1 MSGFRAP
8 VDLKR
13 LHVYRQGTS
22 AGSVYIAGNFSKELA
37 ADPAVDPCTEYVGAY
52 VPEKTCVTCR
62 YWDNSY
68 SVEGRGYC
76 RAIRYDDGKGST
88 GDAVLHEYGSVDC
101 AATFGCVLHEEKE

>member
-22 AGSVYIAGNFSKELA
+22 AGSVYVAGNFSKELA

-52 VPEKTCVTCR
+52 VPEKTCATCKHWDEYEDEPKQGDCKRIKDDEDTKARLYVTEWGNLC
-62 YWDNSY
+62 
-68 SVEGRGYC
+68 
-76 RAIRYDDGKGST
+76 
-88 GDAVLHEYGSVDC
+88 C
-101 AATFGCVLHEEKE
+101 ASTFGCVLHEEKEG